1 MDASRGGGRVE
12 DWSGSSRRGDR
23 EEACVAPAPDAL
35 MVHVGHGD
43 LGWVVG
49 DNTVHVR
56 EGHFSDEGCVRQVC
70 LGYGIHMGS

>member
-1 MDASRGGGRVE
+1 
-12 DWSGSSRRGDR
+12 
-23 EEACVAPAPDAL
+23 